1 MLKKKD
7 NNDTQFS
14 KIKSII
20 GQDAIFEGT
29 LQAKETTRVDGLI
42 KGDVKIDTVLVLGL
56 TGKIVGN
63 VRAATIMI
71 GGTVEGDL
79 IATDKITIS
88 GTGKVTGNL
97 HTKKLVVDENA
108 VFFGQCFMGDE
119 VPELETQVPLK
130 AAEAPAAPPA
140 PAPEYRKPSRAKAAE
155 PGEYPKPVRPRPAE
169 ELRPAGDEKAAGE

>member
-7 NNDTQFS
+7 SNDTQFA

-20 GQDAIFEGT
+20 GQDAVFEGT

-63 VRAATIMI
+63 VHAANIMI

-88 GTGKVTGNL
+88 ATGKVTGNL
-97 HTKKLVVDENA
+97 HTKKLVIDENA

-119 VPELETQVPLK
+119 APKPESEAPLK
-130 AAEAPAAPPA
+130 AAEAPVSSSPGA
-140 PAPEYRKPSRAKAAE
+140 EYRKSPRPKAAE
-155 PGEYPKPVRPRPAE
+155 PGEYPKSVRPRVADEVKAAE
-169 ELRPAGDEKAAGE
+169 EGRAAGE